1 MAQRKTDCQGLR
13 QSQMGC
19 QVITIEEQS
28 LRIQHLSMYRNCDEN
43 NLTMLLLILVVGGFG
58 QAKQGKMTLNSHLE

>member
-1 MAQRKTDCQGLR
+1 
-13 QSQMGC
+13 MGS